1 MSTRWLHLAKSPAIA
16 TAGAII
22 VGWLSGCA
30 GADRQTDRRSSSPS
44 GATDQSQAGD
54 LSVGQLLSGA
64 DTRGFARA
72 LVPTELSFPRDHGPH
87 PGFRSEWWYLTG
99 ILRARASDS
108 GRPRRFGYQFTIF
121 RQALAPEVAIR
132 SSSWSTRDVYL
143 GHLAVSDIDGDPRA
157 RRFFAWQRFSRD
169 GMALAGARGQPFE
182 VWVESWRMTGPRSGA
197 DIFPLALQVREE
209 VWEAVGQAQL
219 QGSDQERAGQPP
231 VTLELSLGAGRGPVL
246 QGDRGLSVKGRGPGN
261 ASFYY
266 SCTRLPTTGRLTLG
280 QQTFEV
286 EGASWFDREWS
297 TSALDP
303 DVVGWDWL
311 GAELDDGRDLMV
323 YRLRTMDG
331 RAAPASRA
339 TLIAPD
345 GTTRIF
351 APDAFSLVPQG
362 RWESPDHRAHYPAG
376 FGMSIPSADLDV
388 TIRPLLADQELLLGV
403 RYWEG
408 AVALTGAAAGHPLQG
423 QGYLEL
429 TGYFGS
435 APALGK

>member
-1 MSTRWLHLAKSPAIA
+1 MSTRCLHLAKTPAVA

-30 GADRQTDRRSSSPS
+30 GADRQTDRWGSSPS
-44 GATDQSQAGD
+44 SATDQLQGGD
-54 LSVGQLLSGA
+54 LSVGELLSGA
-64 DTRGFARA
+64 DTHGFVRA
-72 LVPTELSFPRDHGPH
+72 LAPTELSFPRDHGPH
-87 PGFRSEWWYLTG
+87 PGFRTEWWYLTG

-121 RQALAPEVAIR
+121 RQALAPEVATR
-132 SSSWSTRDVYL
+132 ESSWGTRDVYL
-143 GHLAVSDIDGDPRA
+143 GHLAISDIDGDPRA

-182 VWVESWRMTGPRSGA
+182 VWVESWRMTGPGSGA
-197 DIFPLALQVREE
+197 DIFPLAIRVRETLR
-209 VWEAVGQAQL
+209 QAQHRG
-219 QGSDQERAGQPP
+219 GSEQEPGGQPS
-231 VTLELSLGAGRGPVL
+231 VQLELSLGAGRGPVL
-246 QGDRGLSVKGRGPGN
+246 QGDRGLSVKGSGPGN

-280 QQTFEV
+280 PQTFEI

-303 DVVGWDWL
+303 EVVGWDWL

-323 YRLRTMDG
+323 YRLRTTDG

-345 GTTRIF
+345 GTTRLF

-362 RWESPDHRAHYPAG
+362 RWDSPDRRAEYPAA
-376 FGMSIPSADLDV
+376 FRMSIPSAGLDV

-408 AVALTGAAAGHPLQG
+408 AVALTGAAAGQPLQG

-435 APALGK
+435 APARGK